1 MPAVLAFISGVIS
14 VILLVV
20 GGHARWAEIFL
31 AAAVTLI
38 ALHQFWAWAPW
49 GARRS

>member
-31 AAAVTLI
+31 AAAVALL
-38 ALHQFWAWAPW
+38 ALHQFWAWSPW
-49 GARRS
+49 TRRQ